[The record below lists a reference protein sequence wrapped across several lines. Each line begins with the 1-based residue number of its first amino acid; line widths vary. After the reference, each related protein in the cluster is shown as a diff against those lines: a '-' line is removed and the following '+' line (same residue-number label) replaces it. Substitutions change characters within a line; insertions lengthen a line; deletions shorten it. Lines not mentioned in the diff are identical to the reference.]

1 MKVHAVQRWPA
12 CAALVALIWLIWAFG
27 TDRTLKTVGRRP
39 VRRILSPHDAG
50 STGGAYRGAQ
60 HWQPNATIAV
70 ETLAES
76 TFARCQRHTV
86 RTESG
91 GLVDDWLWFDERDH
105 VNVLVR
111 TAADG
116 LFVVWRQRKYG
127 LRRETLAPIGGFIE
141 RAESPLE
148 AAQRELAEE
157 LGMSAPARGWR
168 LLGTFASS
176 DNRGGGTA
184 TLFFADGAEPAAN
197 LLARKPSLDYEAQS
211 SVRLSRRELLDAL
224 SAGAFQE
231 VKWTATVALTLLSL
245 AEGDAGGH
253 T

>member
-1 MKVHAVQRWPA
+1 MKVHAVQRWLA
-12 CAALVALIWLIWAFG
+12 FAALVALILLIWAFG

-157 LGMSAPARGWR
+157 LGMRAPARGWR
-168 LLGTFASS
+168 LLGAFATSA
-176 DNRGGGTA
+176 NRGGGTA
-184 TLFFADGAEPAAN
+184 TLFFADGAEPAADP
-197 LLARKPSLDYEAQS
+197 LARKPTLDYEAQS